1 MPGTTGAQ
9 VGPGHEHGQEPP
21 AGEALPRGPVRVI
34 LPHHDRGLRAHV
46 HEVAGD
52 EVIMDAP
59 VEPAGADPTPVGGQ
73 LWLSWTSEG
82 GLHHL
87 LVELRERLDGPP
99 RWRVTAVAPLERQ
112 QRREGERVPVMG
124 TVSLRVEG
132 VAHDA
137 QLVDLSAGGLR
148 CLLPPDT
155 PVVEGG
161 ACEVGL
167 DVVRPG
173 LEVVGDIVRVREGFD
188 GKTDIAVQFVGVSAA
203 VVDELQRFV
212 LDVQLDHD
220 RLDPW

>member
-46 HEVAGD
+46 HDVTGD

-59 VEPAGADPTPVGGQ
+59 VEPVGAEPTPVGGQ

-87 LVELRERLDGPP
+87 LVELRERLDNPP
-99 RWRVTAVAPLERQ
+99 RWRVIAVAPLERE
-112 QRREGERVPVMG
+112 QRREGDRVPVMG

-155 PVVEGG
+155 PVAEGG

-173 LEVVGDIVRVREGFD
+173 LGVVGDIVRVREGFD

>member
-9 VGPGHEHGQEPP
+9 LGRGREHEQEPP
-21 AGEALPRGPVRVI
+21 AGEVLPRGPVRVI

-52 EVIMDAP
+52 EILMAVP
-59 VEPAGADPTPVGGQ
+59 VEPAGAEPTPVGGQ
-73 LWLSWTSEG
+73 LWLSWTNER
-82 GLHHL
+82 GLHRL
-87 LVELRERLDGPP
+87 LVELRERLDDPP
-99 RWRVTAVAPLERQ
+99 RWRMTAVAPLERE

-124 TVSLRVEG
+124 TVSVRAEG

-155 PVVEGG
+155 PVAEGRP
-161 ACEVGL
+161 CEVGL

-173 LEVVGDIVRVREGFD
+173 LEVVGEIVRVREGFD
-188 GKTDIAVQFVGVSAA
+188 GKTDMAVQFVGIATA